1 MAVSLRVNGHTFT
14 STADLDTPLL
24 YILRNDLK
32 LNGPKFGC
40 GHGLCSSALSIG
52 CGVWV
57 PARRPGRRGKCG
69 THGLKPGVRFH
80 HLIAC
85 GLIGE
90 PVPPVIT
97 SGGPQKKNS

>member
-52 CGVWV
+52 CGDGSRRDGRDDAENV
-57 PARRPGRRGKCG
+57 AR
-69 THGLKPGVRFH
+69 TD
-80 HLIAC
+80 
-85 GLIGE
+85 
-90 PVPPVIT
+90 
-97 SGGPQKKNS
+97 